1 MNLTRAIIH
10 GSAVDVAEAL
20 RKTTNLNYLDE
31 YGYTPLIETTIA
43 NDSEKARILIE
54 AGADVNQKDMT
65 ARSPLHWAS
74 SNNNAEICE
83 LLLARGADPNA
94 FNIASEPVL
103 VKPLL
108 ANNNKIKT
116 LLAEKGANFQFA
128 YDYIHA
134 KLLGHRFE
142 LIGSVDI
149 ASPDNIFT
157 EVDYEGFYLEF
168 SLGLIEHSLR
178 EFRKNYAARTI
189 EPWFAQIDLIINA
202 FSAGQKLIQQDH
214 YLKDYRRNMSDIHS
228 ALQEDP
234 VIVPISQEGHTI
246 TLVKYRNLLAICN
259 RISENAEED
268 RVPIFYMNRSN
279 QFKADFLAPLIYK
292 PGKIADI
299 IEALKTQLGLQQIHH
314 VPLHAQIIGNC
325 SWANVEA
332 CIAPLYFMLGMSDA
346 KNQLAEEDLMIDAL
360 ELFQRWRHWD
370 TERALH
376 FFIDSFEQANK
387 ARKASI
393 AAVLAAILFQT
404 CSAENPEHLERAKNI
419 LTILR
424 KKEFSYIL
432 DSYTKFYLQNKP
444 TAAGRNFMKLLQLF
458 DASHSF

>member
-1 MNLTRAIIH
+1 MNLTHAIIY
-10 GSAVDVAEAL
+10 GTATDVAEAL
-20 RKTTNLNYLDE
+20 RKTANINLLDE

-43 NDSEKARILIE
+43 NDTAKAKLLIE

-65 ARSPLHWAS
+65 ARTALHWVT
-74 SNNNAEICE
+74 SNNNEEICE
-83 LLLARGADPNA
+83 LLLARGADANA
-94 FNIASEPVL
+94 FTIASEPVL

-108 ANNNKIKT
+108 GNQQKIKS
-116 LLAEKGANFQFA
+116 LLSEKGANFQFA

-149 ASPDNIFT
+149 VTPDEIFT

-168 SLGLIEHSLR
+168 SLGVIEHSLR

-189 EPWFAQIDLIINA
+189 EPWFNQLDTIITA

-214 YLKDYRRNMSDIHS
+214 YLKDYRRNLSDINS
-228 ALQEDP
+228 ALTEDP
-234 VIVPISQEGHTI
+234 VIIPMSQEGHTI

-259 RISENAEED
+259 RIQDNAEDD
-268 RVPIFYMNRSN
+268 RVPIYYMNLTN
-279 QFKADFLAPLIYK
+279 QFKSEFLAPLIYT
-292 PGKIADI
+292 PGKIDTI
-299 IEALKTQLGLQQIHH
+299 ITALKSQLGLQKINH

-332 CIAPLYFMLGMSDA
+332 CIPALHFMQGLSDA
-346 KNQLAEEDLMIDAL
+346 KNELAEAALMVDAL
-360 ELFQRWRHWD
+360 ELFQRWRQWD

-376 FFIDSFEQANK
+376 FFMGGFSHASP

-393 AAVLAAILFQT
+393 GAILAAILFQT
-404 CSAENPEHLERAKNI
+404 CSAENPAHIERAKSI
-419 LTILR
+419 LDIL
-424 KKEFSYIL
+424 KHKEYAYIL
-432 DSYTKFYLQNKP
+432 ESYVKFYTHDKP
-444 TAAGRNFMKLLQLF
+444 TKAGGNLKKLLQL
-458 DASHSF
+458 HEI

>member
-1 MNLTRAIIH
+1 MRLTQAIIH
-10 GSAVDVAEAL
+10 GSAQDVAEAL
-20 RKTTNLNYLDE
+20 KNTPNINLLDE

-43 NDSEKARILIE
+43 NDTEKARILIE

-65 ARSPLHWAS
+65 QRSALHWAA
-74 SNNNAEICE
+74 SNNNAEICKM
-83 LLLARGADPNA
+83 LLDKGADANA

-108 ANNNKIKT
+108 GNNHQIKAY
-116 LLAEKGANFQFA
+116 LAEHGASFQFA
-128 YDYIHA
+128 HDYIHA

-149 ASPDNIFT
+149 ATPNNIFT

-168 SLGLIEHSLR
+168 SLGVIEHSLR

-189 EPWFAQIDLIINA
+189 EPWFDKLDAIIKA
-202 FSAGQKLIQQDH
+202 FSAGLKLINFDH
-214 YLKDYRRNMSDIHS
+214 YLKDYRRDMSEINA
-228 ALQEDP
+228 ALRQDP
-234 VIVPISQEGHTI
+234 VVIPLSQEGHTI
-246 TLVKYRNLLAICN
+246 TLVKYKNLLAICN
-259 RISENAEED
+259 RVQDNSSDD
-268 RVPIFYMNRSN
+268 RVPIFYMNRTN
-279 QFKADFLAPLIYK
+279 QFKAEILAPMIYK
-292 PGKIADI
+292 PSKIEKI
-299 IEALKTQLGLQQIHH
+299 INKLKKELGLQQINH

-332 CIAPLYFMLGMSDA
+332 CIAPLYFMQGLSDA
-346 KNQLAEEDLMIDAL
+346 KNELAEEALMIDAL

-376 FFIDSFEQANK
+376 FFISEFAHANK

-404 CSAENPEHLERAKNI
+404 CSAENPQHIERAKNI
-419 LTILR
+419 LSVLRTPEFDYILQ
-424 KKEFSYIL
+424 SYI
-432 DSYTKFYLQNKP
+432 KFYVHDKP
-444 TAAGRNFMKLLQLF
+444 TEAGRNFMKLLHMY
-458 DASHSF
+458 DVSGG